1 MHEYKLNMKNLNN
14 KVAIITGSA
23 NGLGKALAIEL
34 YKQGCHLA
42 LIDIDFIGLQ
52 KLKAGLQKE
61 NQTITIYKTDISK
74 EEEVIAVR
82 QKIMDEHGHIDI
94 LINNAAISISQP
106 FDMIDLTDY
115 KRLMDVNFWG
125 TVYCSKYFLDDL
137 KQREDS
143 RLVNIISDFALMGFP
158 GKTTYA
164 SSKSAVMGFTNC
176 LKTELKGTGI
186 QVCLVIPPPI
196 DTNIVSSGK
205 HIDEVKRQNEIN
217 FLKRNGMPIDKAA
230 QKIVSKIMNG
240 KYRIVI
246 GAMMFWIDVASRLFP
261 TTVHSLIGKNKKRFD
276 FI

>member
-1 MHEYKLNMKNLNN
+1 MKDLNN
-14 KVAIITGSA
+14 KVAVITGSA

-34 YKQGCHLA
+34 YSQGCHLA

-52 KLKAGLQKE
+52 KLQTALQNK
-61 NQTITIYKTDISK
+61 NQRITIHQTDISK
-74 EEEVIAVR
+74 EGEVIAAR
-82 QKIMDEHGHIDI
+82 QQIIDEHGHVDM

-106 FDMIDLTDY
+106 FDMVSLTGY

-125 TVYCSKYFLDDL
+125 TVYSSKYFLNDL

-176 LKTELKGTGI
+176 LKTELAGTT
-186 QVCLVIPPPI
+186 VKACLVIPPPLN
-196 DTNIVSSGK
+196 TGIVINGK
-205 HIDEVKRQNEIN
+205 HIDETKKQNEAN
-217 FLKRNGMPIDKAA
+217 FLKKNGMSLNKAA
-230 QKIVSKIMNG
+230 KKIISRVKKG

-246 GAMMFWIDVASRLFP
+246 GTMMFWIDIASRFFP
-261 TTVHSLIGKNKKRFD
+261 TTVLNFIVRNKKRFD
-276 FI
+276 FL